1 MKRHIT
7 PIIVC
12 ITYLGSKPM
21 KKNHPLN
28 AVLVATVSLAGG
40 IPFATPATIYAA
52 PPETKS
58 VPLPAVDTPGSPAE
72 AKRLAES
79 SPKAE
84 QFPNA
89 AKATLLDTADITVQK
104 DGSTRNVTRLTTKI
118 LTDRA
123 RSEVGEVRIPYTAGE
138 QTLTILFART
148 IRPDGSVAT
157 VKPDEIHD
165 QAYGDGDTYTDARVK
180 AFSMPALEPGAIV
193 DYQYVI
199 EDKNPYIPGG
209 FWTGWYF
216 GGLEPRMLSRL
227 TITAPKD
234 MALRESPSNVKTEG
248 RLGVMTRTQKDLP
261 NGTVQYTYE
270 MRRIDPLNV
279 EPLMPSPIGVLPQIR
294 VSTLRDWQDVA
305 SLYWKL
311 AQDRQVADPEIKRIT
326 AEVTKGKTTPEEKA
340 KAIFYYVEEKTRYVA
355 KELGIGAIQPRPA
368 SQTCEYR
375 YGDCKDMATLLVAMC
390 KEAGI
395 TAHPVLLRAGSKESI
410 HGSLP
415 SMDAFN
421 HAICLA
427 EIGDKKYWLDATAE
441 ICPFGEIPGGD
452 RGADAFV
459 IRGGKGAFE
468 VIPPY
473 TPDQNRQLLQAK
485 LMLKEDG
492 SATGKI
498 TVSSTADSNMSLRSA
513 FLNTPPE
520 KHKQLAEALARSI
533 APNPRINSWTVS
545 DYKNK
550 DVPVTVSFDAT
561 FPSWA
566 KRSGDLLVFAARP
579 EQNDGRNSSP
589 FGQDTIRILPIT
601 QEVAVLGESQL
612 ELTLPTGF
620 TLLAPPSNA
629 DIKSDLGNYQRTV
642 SVAGDRL
649 TISVRGTDYRASVAP
664 TRYSEVQSYFDNYLK
679 ASEESVVVKKK

>member
-1 MKRHIT
+1 MKRLVF
-7 PIIVC
+7 PV
-12 ITYLGSKPM
+12 LASFVAL
-21 KKNHPLN
+21 PL
-28 AVLVATVSLAGG
+28 ALA
-40 IPFATPATIYAA
+40 PALAA
-52 PPETKS
+52 PPA
-58 VPLPAVDTPGSPAE
+58 AVATADTPGSAAE
-72 AKRLAES
+72 AKRLAET

-138 QTLTILFART
+138 QTITILFART
-148 IRPDGSVAT
+148 IRPDGTVSV

-165 QAYGDGDTYTDARVK
+165 QAYGDSDTYTDARVK

-199 EDKNPYIPGG
+199 EDKTPYIPGG

-227 TITAPKD
+227 TITAPKG
-234 MALRESPSNVKTEG
+234 MTLRETPMNVKTEG
-248 RLGVMTRTQKDLP
+248 RLGVMSRTQKELP
-261 NGTVQYTYE
+261 NGNVLYTYE
-270 MRRIDPLNV
+270 MRRIDPLYV

-294 VSTLRDWQDVA
+294 VSTLKDWQDVS

-311 AQDRQVADPEIKRIT
+311 AQDRQVANDEIKRIT
-326 AEVTKGKTTPEEKA
+326 AEITKDKKTPEEKA
-340 KAIFYYVEEKTRYVA
+340 KAIFYYVQEKTRYVA

-368 SQTCEYR
+368 AQTCDYR

-395 TAHPVLLRAGSKESI
+395 TAHPVLLRAGSKEEI
-410 HGSLP
+410 RNTLP

-427 EIGDKKYWLDATAE
+427 EINGKKYWLDATAQ
-441 ICPFGEIPGGD
+441 ICPFGDIPGGD
-452 RGADAFV
+452 RGCDVLV
-459 IRGGKGAFE
+459 IRDGKGTFE
-468 VIPPY
+468 TIPPF
-473 TPDQNRQLLQAK
+473 TPDENRQTLQAK
-485 LMLKEDG
+485 LTLSPDG

-498 TVSSTADSNMSLRSA
+498 VVASNADNNMALRMA

-533 APNPRINSWTVS
+533 APNPRINSWSVS

-550 DVPVTVSFDAT
+550 DVPVTVTFEAT
-561 FPSWA
+561 FPAWA

-601 QEVAVLGESQL
+601 QEVAVLGESEL
-612 ELTLPTGF
+612 ELTLPAGY
-620 TLLAPPSNA
+620 TLLAPPSEA
-629 DIKSDLGNYQRTV
+629 DIKSDLGNYKRKV

-649 TISVRGTDYRASVAP
+649 TISVKGTDYRASVAP
-664 TRYSEVQSYFDNYLK
+664 ARYGEVQSYFDNYLK
-679 ASEESVVVKKK
+679 ASEESVIVKKK